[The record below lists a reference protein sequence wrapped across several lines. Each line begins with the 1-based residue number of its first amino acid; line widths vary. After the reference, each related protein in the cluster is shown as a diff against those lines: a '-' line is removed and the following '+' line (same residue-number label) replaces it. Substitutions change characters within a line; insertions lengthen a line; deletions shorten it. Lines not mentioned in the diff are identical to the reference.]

1 MTEGAHRPADRRP
14 RFVER
19 LLRSVRRRPR
29 EDPREKTVE
38 LIATVSHEIRSPLT
52 TIKGFTKTLIDRWDR
67 LPDDTKRDML
77 LAINSD
83 ADRVTRLL
91 TELLDVS
98 RLEAGRLTLHRRPLD
113 LRELAIRTL
122 EGLSDRS
129 ERHVVHVASGE
140 PVAVL
145 GDPDKLRQVVTN
157 FIENALKYTDEGT
170 VTVTCTLNGEWGRLA
185 VSDQGA
191 GIAAHRHADLFEKF
205 TRHEVPG
212 SPSGTGLGLYI
223 CKGLIEAHG
232 GRIGVESTEG
242 AGSTFWF
249 EIPLT
254 DEVDLP

>member
-1 MTEGAHRPADRRP
+1 LIRALRPA
-14 RFVER
+14 
-19 LLRSVRRRPR
+19 R
-29 EDPREKTVE
+29 EDDEMKTVE

-98 RLEAGRLTLHRRPLD
+98 RLEAGRLTIHRRPID
-113 LRELAIRTL
+113 LWELATRTL
-122 EGLSDRS
+122 EGLGDRS
-129 ERHVVHVASGE
+129 PRHVVSIGGGE
-140 PVAVL
+140 PVNVL

-157 FIENALKYTDEGT
+157 FIENALKYTDEGAI
-170 VTVTCTLNGEWGRLA
+170 TVTCTREGGWGRLA
-185 VSDQGA
+185 VSDEGA
-191 GIAAHRHADLFEKF
+191 GIPARRHADLFEKF

-223 CKGLIEAHG
+223 CKGLVEAHG
-232 GRIGVESTEG
+232 GRIGVVSAEG

-249 EIPLT
+249 EIPAQ
-254 DEVDLP
+254 DDAERPPRNES

>member
-1 MTEGAHRPADRRP
+1 MTDGGDRPA
-14 RFVER
+14 
-19 LLRSVRRRPR
+19 RRRTGILALLKRALGRKPVR
-29 EDPREKTVE
+29 DEQARTVE

-77 LAINSD
+77 IAINSD

-113 LRELAIRTL
+113 LRELATRTL
-122 EGLSDRS
+122 EALSDRS
-129 ERHVVHVASGE
+129 ERHVVRIAVGE

-145 GDPDKLRQVVTN
+145 GDADKLRQVVTN

-170 VTVTCTLNGEWGRLA
+170 VTVTCTRRDAWGRLA

-191 GIAAHRHADLFEKF
+191 GIATRRHAELFEKF

-232 GRIGVESTEG
+232 GRIGVESKEG
-242 AGSTFWF
+242 EGSTFWF
-249 EIPLT
+249 EVPLT
-254 DEVDLP
+254 DEVDPT